1 MSRGQHTACTCAEK
15 FHEDMRGNWGHVGKR
30 GRSEEYPLGYE
41 HDDFFS
47 EHMGYGGH
55 VQGARTSI

>member
-1 MSRGQHTACTCAEK
+1 
-15 FHEDMRGNWGHVGKR
+15 MRGNWGHVGKR

-55 VQGARTSI
+55 VQGARTGI